1 MRINKSAESGISR
14 AAEILG
20 GQSALARELG
30 IKSQAV
36 QQWCS
41 AGFCPVDRARQIH
54 DLTGVPIVDLLALPA
69 LKTIRDLSAVL

>member
-1 MRINKSAESGISR
+1 MRINKSTESGISR

-30 IKSQAV
+30 ITSQAV
-36 QQWCS
+36 QQWCG

-54 DLTGVPIVDLLALPA
+54 DLTGVPIVDLLALPE
-69 LKTIRDLSAVL
+69 LQTIRDISAVL